1 MKEAGTSALLFFLML
16 VIVLFLIII
25 GVFVLT
31 NGDLNKVAQSFEEA
45 KNMTFRALKWA
56 FPKLSNV
63 IDNNQL

>member
-31 NGDLNKVAQSFEEA
+31 NGDLNKVSQSFEEA
-45 KNMTFRALKWA
+45 KNMAFRALKWA